1 MLGGVID
8 VPAEPRGDVDERTTL
23 LEFLDFQ
30 RAVMARKADGLTDE
44 QARRAACPP
53 SDMTILGL
61 VRHLADVER
70 GWFRRGIA
78 GEDAPPLFYDDANRD
93 GDFHAPDDATL
104 AEALAAYRTEIEA
117 ARRIGA
123 EAPLEAMDQRGRP
136 YSVRW
141 ILVHMIEEYARHLGH
156 ADLLRQAIDGATGD

>member
-1 MLGGVID
+1 VID
-8 VPAEPRGDVDERTTL
+8 LPPDPRGDADERTTL

-30 RAVMARKADGLTDE
+30 RGVMARKADGLTDE
-44 QARRAACPP
+44 QARLAACPP

-61 VRHLADVER
+61 VRRLADVER

-78 GEDAPPLFYDDANRD
+78 GEDAPPLFYDDADRD
-93 GDFHAPDDATL
+93 GDFHGPADATL
-104 AEALAAYRTEIEA
+104 AGAMVAYWSEIEA

-123 EAPLEAMDQRGRP
+123 AAPLDALDQRGRP
-136 YSVRW
+136 LSVRW

-156 ADLLRQAIDGATGD
+156 ADLLRQAIDGTTGD

>member
-1 MLGGVID
+1 MTDLPTD
-8 VPAEPRGDVDERTTL
+8 PRGDADERTTL

-30 RAVMARKADGLTDE
+30 RAVLARKAEGLTDE
-44 QARRAACPP
+44 QARLAACPP
-53 SDMTILGL
+53 SDLTILGL

-78 GEDAPPLFYDDANRD
+78 GEDVEPCFFGEAHPD
-93 GDFHAPDDATL
+93 GDPDGDLHPPADATL
-104 AEALAAYRTEIEA
+104 ADALDAYRAEIEI

-123 EAPLEAMDQRGRP
+123 EAPLDAMDRRGRG

-156 ADLLRQAIDGATGD
+156 ADLLRQAIDGRTGD